1 MDRLAV
7 LLQHYTLSADVFH
20 TGEFCGE
27 KAYDGAHGYLHL
39 LRSGDVAVTSSLHSP
54 LYLNEPCLLLYPRP
68 ARHVF
73 ITANGGTAD
82 LICAQVDLGSVS
94 GSPIAYALPDMLR
107 IPLGSM
113 PGMAAT
119 LDLLVDESYG
129 ELCGRQAAMNRLCEL
144 LLIHLF
150 RYLMNSESAPTGLL
164 AGLADK
170 RLAKAIT
177 AIHEQP
183 AEAWTLDRMADAAG
197 MSRARFAAAF
207 RGTVGCTPGAYLS
220 VWRINLACKYLRQGK
235 PVAWTADAVGYGSA
249 TALARAFR
257 ANTGQS
263 PAERSKTGN

>member
-7 LLQHYTLSADVFH
+7 LLQHYTLSTDVFH

-27 KAYDGAHGYLHL
+27 RSYDGAHGYLHL
-39 LRSGDVAVTSSLHSP
+39 LRSGNVAVTSGLHSP
-54 LYLNEPCLLLYPRP
+54 LYLNEPCLLLYPRSAP
-68 ARHVF
+68 HVF

-82 LICAQVDLGSVS
+82 LICARVDLGSVL

-119 LDLLVDESYG
+119 LDLLVDESNG

-150 RYLMNSESAPTGLL
+150 RYLMNSDSAPTGLL

-170 RLAKAIT
+170 RLAKALT

-207 RGTVGCTPGAYLS
+207 RGTVGCTPGAYLAG
-220 VWRINLACKYLRQGK
+220 WRINLACKYLRQGK

-263 PAERSKTGN
+263 PAEWSKTAN

>member
-1 MDRLAV
+1 
-7 LLQHYTLSADVFH
+7 
-20 TGEFCGE
+20 
-27 KAYDGAHGYLHL
+27 
-39 LRSGDVAVTSSLHSP
+39 
-54 LYLNEPCLLLYPRP
+54 
-68 ARHVF
+68 
-73 ITANGGTAD
+73 
-82 LICAQVDLGSVS
+82 
-94 GSPIAYALPDMLR
+94 
-107 IPLGSM
+107 
-113 PGMAAT
+113 
-119 LDLLVDESYG
+119 
-129 ELCGRQAAMNRLCEL
+129 MNRLCEL

-263 PAERSKTGN
+263 PAEWSKTAD